1 MRIAA
6 MSAQN
11 VIAIAGAMRQAR
23 LAAYSFERDTATDRR
38 GAARAL
44 GAWLDYA
51 DTLPDAD
58 RLRLA
63 GRIAQTRS
71 LIETAY
77 QMEHRSRTL
86 DVKV

>member
-1 MRIAA
+1 

-11 VIAIAGAMRQAR
+11 VSAIAGGMRQAR
-23 LAAYSFERDTATDRR
+23 LAAYSFERDTAIDRR
-38 GAARAL
+38 GAVRAL

-51 DTLPDAD
+51 DTLPDVD

-63 GRIAQTRS
+63 SRITQTRS

-77 QMEHRSRTL
+77 QIERRTRAV
-86 DVKV
+86 DFKV